1 MKNKPE
7 FGKVFR
13 IKNDLSQFK
22 IEETDDAGS
31 LQVYVWMR
39 YEKFWNSLFDWRS
52 EAAIW
57 RKIENGEW
65 YYLFEYEDKEFDYG
79 STTLDGA
86 FCKFLDDSWG
96 THFDKYLANL
106 GFKDMNID
114 ALDDLKEEQEGD
126 YCLLRQKLANG
137 SIFQVE
143 VWWNEN
149 QTFSGLAQ
157 EISFEDIR

>member
-1 MKNKPE
+1 
-7 FGKVFR
+7 
-13 IKNDLSQFK
+13 
-22 IEETDDAGS
+22 
-31 LQVYVWMR
+31 MR

-126 YCLLRQKLANG
+126 YCLLRQKLGMDQYFKLKFGGMRIKHLVVWPKKLVLRISGNSAY
-137 SIFQVE
+137 QV
-143 VWWNEN
+143 
-149 QTFSGLAQ
+149 
-157 EISFEDIR
+157 II